1 MNPPAAS
8 LPDQSA
14 GPAAGTPAG
23 WAGLLRAHAA
33 GLPAEA
39 AAVDLLITHRHWLTR
54 PGFTTGFIHP
64 VATDDGRRVGAWIDW
79 PAAARALARGDLPAS
94 ASEAAMLAI
103 AASLGAD
110 LPVVLRQVLG
120 GLDTTNITAVT
131 AAVTAA
137 NGT

>member
-1 MNPPAAS
+1 MNPPPAS

-14 GPAAGTPAG
+14 CPAASTPAR
-23 WAGLLRAHAA
+23 WAGLLHAHAA

-39 AAVDLLITHRHWLTR
+39 AAVDLLITHRHWLTQ

-64 VATDDGRRVGAWIDW
+64 ITSGDGRRVGAWIDW
-79 PAAARALARGDLPAS
+79 PDAADALARGDLPCS

-110 LPVVLRQVLG
+110 APVALREVLG

-131 AAVTAA
+131 AAITAA
-137 NGT
+137 NRT